1 MSDFAICA
9 ARPADLSEV
18 IDLLTICDLPHEDL
32 TPQHLALF
40 SIVRQGQALVAV
52 AGFER
57 FGASGLLRSVAVAP
71 DCRGQR
77 LGGKLV
83 SAIESTTLESGLS
96 DLYLL
101 TLTAEAFFAQRG
113 YRRVERARVP
123 ETIQATAEFRHLC
136 PAAAVCMW
144 KPLR

>member
-1 MSDFAICA
+1 MSDIAICA
-9 ARPADLSEV
+9 ARPADLAEV

-32 TPQHLALF
+32 TAQHLALF
-40 SIVRQGQALVAV
+40 RIVRRGPALVAV

-57 FGASGLLRSVAVAP
+57 FGVNGLLRSLAVAP
-71 DCRGQR
+71 VYRGQG

-83 SAIESTTLESGLS
+83 SAVESSAVENGLS

-113 YRRVERARVP
+113 YLRVERARVP
-123 ETIQATAEFRHLC
+123 ETIQATAEFTRLC
-136 PAAAVCMW
+136 PATAVCMW